1 VTSYYGSEEKKEEN
15 SLFGITVIT
24 CKKKKKKKNN
34 THSEKFQTKLETK
47 AKSTCLAHIWSG
59 LAHTLCSG
67 VNKRLIREYRWGNP
81 EKLATL
87 GTPDTGWRQ
96 TKHKYTTQKTEKDE
110 QHKPNIGWIQAL
122 AKGKL
127 FLPLIR
133 HPASYYSYIEDV
145 LNTIIFKH

>member
-1 VTSYYGSEEKKEEN
+1 MTSYYGSEEKKEEN

-24 CKKKKKKKNN
+24 CKKNKI
-34 THSEKFQTKLETK
+34 THIRKVSNKVRN
-47 AKSTCLAHIWSG
+47 KSKINIPSTHLVWLG
-59 LAHTLCSG
+59 TCSG
-67 VNKRLIREYRWGNP
+67 VNKRLIRENRWSNHEWTYPG
-81 EKLATL
+81 KLTTL

-133 HPASYYSYIEDV
+133 HPASYSYIEDV